1 MGILVG
7 NRVPIWLIIS
17 TMVLSGCWDQVEI
30 EERAFISVVAID
42 ATENPE
48 EVKFTEQLINPENI
62 STIAAGGGEGKT
74 YRNLSGTGRSL
85 FEINQEIAKKASRVL
100 DTTHLGAIV
109 FSEEV
114 MKQPGAFKD
123 YFDLFFRSKN
133 MRRGI
138 KIAVS
143 DGEAEQLLEVEA
155 EHEKIPG
162 EYIIGILENKE
173 TLDVV
178 DLVRIGDIDEK
189 LYTGMSFPMAQLN
202 RKSDRIIEYNEI
214 ALYNGVQERMV
225 GTLKEDDAKGLSL
238 IRGLKHNGAITGKL
252 DHEEITVEI
261 LNIKSKYSLLN
272 PEKLQFKVNIKIEAI
287 LAEQPGWNNLY
298 ERKVLTELED
308 TIKKKV
314 EEMVK
319 GTIKRL
325 QEDFQTDAM
334 GLGEYLSQHHPKIW
348 KEVKE
353 DWEKGEHYF
362 SKCEFDINVQLF
374 ITEPGSINRT
384 TKPKR

>member
-1 MGILVG
+1 M
-7 NRVPIWLIIS
+7 
-17 TMVLSGCWDQVEI
+17 
-30 EERAFISVVAID
+30 
-42 ATENPE
+42 
-48 EVKFTEQLINPENI
+48 
-62 STIAAGGGEGKT
+62 
-74 YRNLSGTGRSL
+74 
-85 FEINQEIAKKASRVL
+85 
-100 DTTHLGAIV
+100 
-109 FSEEV
+109 
-114 MKQPGAFKD
+114 
-123 YFDLFFRSKN
+123 
-133 MRRGI
+133 
-138 KIAVS
+138 
-143 DGEAEQLLEVEA
+143 
-155 EHEKIPG
+155 
-162 EYIIGILENKE
+162 
-173 TLDVV
+173 
-178 DLVRIGDIDEK
+178 
-189 LYTGMSFPMAQLN
+189 
-202 RKSDRIIEYNEI
+202 
-214 ALYNGVQERMV
+214 
-225 GTLKEDDAKGLSL
+225 
-238 IRGLKHNGAITGKL
+238 
-252 DHEEITVEI
+252 
-261 LNIKSKYSLLN
+261 
-272 PEKLQFKVNIKIEAI
+272 QFKVNIKIEAI